1 MVMDTSQ
8 IVEKIETLRAEL
20 PIIYQEAQNSGGVK
34 LGYDKL
40 GRWVDRGAKIVG
52 SLVSPSEA
60 EKLKDARPGSFSMG
74 DPWGNLSDEINSYDT
89 HLIALVEEINKNPE
103 FVISSDAQTDESTVS
118 APSALARIEGLCHR
132 FHRVA
137 SQLRN
142 RYSDRPTI
150 AIEDEYDVQ
159 DLIHA
164 LLKLGFDDIRAEEW
178 TPSYAG
184 GSARTD
190 FLLKQEKVVIEIKKT
205 RKGLGDKEL
214 GEQLIV
220 DIEKYQSHPDC
231 KSLLCFVY
239 DPEGRIGNP
248 QGIIKDLENRNAGT
262 IDLKIIIEPQA

>member
-1 MVMDTSQ
+1 MDISQ
-8 IVEKIETLRAEL
+8 IVEKIETLRDEL
-20 PIIYQEAQNSGGVK
+20 PAIYQEAQNSGNTK
-34 LGYDKL
+34 LGWDKL
-40 GRWVDRGAKIVG
+40 GRWVDRGAKVIG

-60 EKLKDARPGSFSMG
+60 EKLKDAEPRSFSMG
-74 DPWGNLSDEINSYDT
+74 DPWGNLRNAINAYTSY
-89 HLIALVEEINKNPE
+89 LIALTDEIKKNPE
-103 FVISSDAQTDESTVS
+103 FIISSEVQSDDQAVPI
-118 APSALARIEGLCHR
+118 PSALARIEKLCRR

-142 RYSDRPTI
+142 RHLNRPTI

-164 LLKLGFDDIRAEEW
+164 LLKLEFDDIRAEEW

-184 GSARTD
+184 SSARTD
-190 FLLKQEKVVIEIKKT
+190 FLLKQEKVVMEIKKT
-205 RKGLGDKEL
+205 RNGLGDKEL
-214 GEQLIV
+214 GEQLII

-231 KSLLCFVY
+231 RSLLCFVY

-248 QGIIKDLENRNAGT
+248 QGIIKDLESRNTGS